1 MPDELCHVVDFPI
14 ERESVAG
21 SQAAGVKFVIGE
33 VKPQRYR
40 PPGESG
46 LTKSSADFAAH
57 GIDDSKDVI
66 FIAGVPADRE
76 DILCRHPGDCH
87 SGIESII
94 AGYIN
99 ERFVNAEQSLLERLK
114 TVTVETMSQEI
125 QRRICG
131 SQQSLT
137 KPG

>member
-1 MPDELCHVVDFPI
+1 MPDELCHVVEFPI

-46 LTKSSADFAAH
+46 LTKPAADFATN

-66 FIAGVPADRE
+66 FIAGVPAERE
-76 DILCRHPGDCH
+76 DILRRHPGDCR
-87 SGIESII
+87 SGVESII

-131 SQQSLT
+131 SQQSLI